1 MIFPSI
7 VLCLQM
13 PKLIT
18 FMNFGNYLESV
29 TLNLLVAML
38 RTQLGGKSICTQNG
52 SEISV
57 CSICTLISH
66 ENRVI
71 GKGYRFMLV
80 KGFEVFLKPLS
91 IRPGRKYRHIV
102 ILLTHF
108 YLKSLGH
115 MGWGW
120 RVKWFIQGHIF
131 VVVQPGLKSSWPN
144 FPISLLSTYYPASP
158 WQNKRKKITHSSCFR
173 ATLTSGSIILLLLL
187 FSH

>member
-1 MIFPSI
+1 
-7 VLCLQM
+7 M

-108 YLKSLGH
+108 FFN
-115 MGWGW
+115 
-120 RVKWFIQGHIF
+120 FILF
-131 VVVQPGLKSSWPN
+131 LN
-144 FPISLLSTYYPASP
+144 FT
-158 WQNKRKKITHSSCFR
+158 
-173 ATLTSGSIILLLLL
+173 
-187 FSH
+187 

>member
-1 MIFPSI
+1 
-7 VLCLQM
+7 M

-18 FMNFGNYLESV
+18 LMNFGNYLESV
-29 TLNLLVAML
+29 ILNLLVATL

-91 IRPGRKYRHIV
+91 IETLIFCVLSFFPLFFSTLFFMKPIKNMH
-102 ILLTHF
+102 LL
-108 YLKSLGH
+108 
-115 MGWGW
+115 
-120 RVKWFIQGHIF
+120 
-131 VVVQPGLKSSWPN
+131 P
-144 FPISLLSTYYPASP
+144 
-158 WQNKRKKITHSSCFR
+158 
-173 ATLTSGSIILLLLL
+173 
-187 FSH
+187 